1 MEWLTSDAGN
11 LQATMQ
17 PETKYAK
24 SGDYHI
30 AYQVVGDGPID
41 LVLVPGFISNVE
53 GAWNNPMQVQLF
65 TRLASFSR
73 LIRFDK
79 RGTGLSDPV
88 SIKELPTLEERMDD
102 VRAVMDAVGSQK
114 AALLGV
120 SEGGP
125 LSILFAATHPERTQ
139 ALILYGAYARW
150 LHADDYPIGM
160 PWNEWDAMLAE
171 LEAGWGGP
179 AGLAWYAPSLKDDP
193 KLQQMWGGFLR
204 TGASPAAGLALLRMN
219 EETDVRPALAAI
231 HVPTLVLHRSGD
243 RLIVVEHG
251 RYLAAN
257 IADAK
262 LVESPGVDHIPWVG
276 GGEEITAEIQE
287 FLTGVRSMPA
297 PDRVLATVMLTD
309 IVGSTEQVTALGDRR
324 WKDLLGRHNDAVR
337 QELARF
343 RGREV
348 KTTGDGFLATFD
360 GPGRAIQ
367 CAQAIAVAARNL
379 GIEVRAGL
387 HTGECELVGPDI
399 GGIAVHV
406 AARVAAKAGP
416 GEVLVSR
423 MVKDLVSG
431 SGIRFKDRGRHAM
444 KGVPGKFALYAALA
458 D

>member
-1 MEWLTSDAGN
+1 MVAVT
-11 LQATMQ
+11 
-17 PETKYAK
+17 PETRYAK
-24 SGDYHI
+24 SGPYHI
-30 AYQVVGDGPID
+30 AYQVVGNGPID
-41 LVLVPGFISNVE
+41 LVLAPGFISNVE
-53 GAWNNPMQVQLF
+53 GAWNNPMQAQLF

-88 SIKELPTLEERMDD
+88 SVKELPTLEERMDD
-102 VRAVMDAVGSQK
+102 VRAVMDAVGSRK
-114 AALLGV
+114 AVLLGI

-125 LSILFAATHPERTQ
+125 LCLLFAATYPERTQ
-139 ALILYGAYARW
+139 ALILYGTYARW

-160 PWNEWDAMLAE
+160 PWPEWRAMLAE
-171 LEAGWGGP
+171 LEEGWGGP
-179 AGLAWYAPSLKDDP
+179 AGLDWYAPSLKYDP

-231 HVPTLVLHRSGD
+231 HVPTLVLHRTGD

-251 RYLAAN
+251 RYLARN

-262 LVESPGVDHIPWVG
+262 LVESPGADHIPWVG
-276 GGEEITAEIQE
+276 GGEDITAEIQE
-287 FLTGVRSMPA
+287 FLTGVRSMPE
-297 PDRVLATVMLTD
+297 PDRMLATVMLTD
-309 IVGSTEQVTALGDRR
+309 IVGSTERVTAMGDRK
-324 WKDLLGRHNDAVR
+324 WKDLLEHHNDAVR
-337 QELARF
+337 RELTRF

-348 KTTGDGFLATFD
+348 NTTGDGFLATFD

-367 CAQAIAVAARNL
+367 CAQAIAVAVRKL
-379 GIEVRAGL
+379 GVEVRTGL
-387 HTGECELVGPDI
+387 HTGECELLANDI

-423 MVKDLVSG
+423 MVKDLVAG
-431 SGIRFKDRGRHAM
+431 SGIRFEPRGTHSL
-444 KGVPGKFALYAALA
+444 KGVPGKFALYAARIH
-458 D
+458 

>member
-1 MEWLTSDAGN
+1 
-11 LQATMQ
+11 MQ

-24 SGDYHI
+24 SGAYHI

-41 LVLVPGFISNVE
+41 LVLAPGFISNVE
-53 GAWNNPMQVQLF
+53 GAWNNPLQAQLF
-65 TRLASFSR
+65 TRLTSFCR

-88 SIKELPTLEERMDD
+88 SVTELPTLEERMDD
-102 VRAVMDAVGSQK
+102 VRAVMDAVGSRK
-114 AALLGV
+114 AALLGI

-125 LSILFAATHPERTQ
+125 LCLLFAATYPERTQ
-139 ALILYGAYARW
+139 ALILYGTYARW

-160 PWNEWDAMLAE
+160 PWPEWHAMLAE

-179 AGLAWYAPSLKDDP
+179 AGLDWYAPSLKDDP

-251 RYLAAN
+251 RYLAAH

-287 FLTGVRSMPA
+287 FLTGVRSMPE

-309 IVGSTEQVTALGDRR
+309 IVGSTERIAAIGDGK
-324 WKDLLGRHNDAVR
+324 WKDLLNGHNDAVR
-337 QELARF
+337 RELARF

-367 CAQAIAVAARNL
+367 CAQAIAAAARKL
-379 GIEVRAGL
+379 GVEVRAGL
-387 HTGECELVGPDI
+387 HTGECELLAQDI

-423 MVKDLVSG
+423 TVKDLVAG
-431 SGIRFKDRGRHAM
+431 SGIRFKDHGRHVL
-444 KGVPGKFALYAALA
+444 KGVPGKFALYVALA

>member
-1 MEWLTSDAGN
+1 MAPVTA
-11 LQATMQ
+11 
-17 PETKYAK
+17 ETRYAK
-24 SGDYHI
+24 SGPYHI
-30 AYQVVGDGPID
+30 AYQVVGSGPID
-41 LVLVPGFISNVE
+41 LVVAPGFISNVE
-53 GAWNNPMQVQLF
+53 GAWNNPLQAQMF

-88 SIKELPTLEERMDD
+88 SVKDLPTLEERMDD
-102 VRAVMDAVGSQK
+102 VRAVMNAVGSRK
-114 AALLGV
+114 AVLLGI

-125 LSILFAATHPERTQ
+125 LCLLFAATYPERTQ
-139 ALILYGAYARW
+139 ALILYGTFARW
-150 LHADDYPIGM
+150 LHAADYPIGM
-160 PWNEWDAMLAE
+160 PWHVWHGILAE
-171 LEAGWGGP
+171 LEEGWGGP
-179 AGLAWYAPSLKDDP
+179 AGLDWYAPSLKDDP

-231 HVPTLVLHRSGD
+231 HVPTLILHRSGD

-251 RYLAAN
+251 RYLASH
-257 IADAK
+257 IVDAK
-262 LVESPGVDHIPWVG
+262 LVVAPGMDHIPWVG
-276 GGEEITAEIQE
+276 GGEDITAEIQE
-287 FLTGVRSMPA
+287 FLTGVRSMPE
-297 PDRVLATVMLTD
+297 PNRVLATVMLTD
-309 IVGSTEQVTALGDRR
+309 IVGSTERIAAMGDRQ
-324 WKDLLGRHNDAVR
+324 WKDLLERHNEAVR

-343 RGREV
+343 RGREI

-367 CAQAIAVAARNL
+367 CAQAIAAAAHKL
-379 GIEVRAGL
+379 GIDVRAGL
-387 HTGECELVGPDI
+387 HTGECELLADDI

-423 MVKDLVSG
+423 MVKDLVAG
-431 SGIRFKDRGRHAM
+431 SGIRFQDHGRHVL
-444 KGVPGKFALYAALA
+444 KGVPGKFALYTALA

>member
-53 GAWNNPMQVQLF
+53 GAWNNPLQAQLF

-324 WKDLLGRHNDAVR
+324 WKDLLDRHNDAVR

>member
-1 MEWLTSDAGN
+1 MAAVT
-11 LQATMQ
+11 
-17 PETKYAK
+17 PETRYAK
-24 SGDYHI
+24 SGPYHI
-30 AYQVVGDGPID
+30 AYQVVGSGPID

-53 GAWNNPMQVQLF
+53 GAWNNPLQAQLF
-65 TRLASFSR
+65 MRLASFCR

-102 VRAVMDAVGSQK
+102 VRAVMDAVGSRK
-114 AALLGV
+114 AALLGI

-125 LSILFAATHPERTQ
+125 LCLLFAATYPERTQ
-139 ALILYGAYARW
+139 ALILYGTYARW
-150 LHADDYPIGM
+150 LQSDDNPIGIS
-160 PWNEWDAMLAE
+160 WQEWRAMLAE
-171 LEAGWGGP
+171 LEEGWGGP
-179 AGLAWYAPSLKDDP
+179 AGLDWYAPSLKDDP
-193 KLQQMWGGFLR
+193 KLQLMWGGFLR

-219 EETDVRPALAAI
+219 EETDVRPVLAAI

-251 RYLAAN
+251 RYLADH

-262 LVESPGVDHIPWVG
+262 LVESPGVDHIPWVS
-276 GGEEITAEIQE
+276 GGEDITTEIQD
-287 FLTGVRSMPA
+287 FLTGVRPMPE
-297 PDRVLATVMLTD
+297 PDRMLATVMLTD
-309 IVGSTEQVTALGDRR
+309 IVGSTERLAAMGDSK
-324 WKDLLGRHNDAVR
+324 WKDLLERHNDAVR
-337 QELARF
+337 RELVHF

-367 CAQAIAVAARNL
+367 CAQAIAKATRKL
-379 GIEVRAGL
+379 GVEVRAGL
-387 HTGECELVGPDI
+387 HTGECELLVQDI

-423 MVKDLVSG
+423 MVKDLVAG
-431 SGIRFKDRGRHAM
+431 SGIRFEPRGTHTL
-444 KGVPGKFALYAALA
+444 KGVPGKFALFAAL
-458 D
+458 DD